1 MTDRDD
7 IILKLGA
14 NPELAHRA
22 LFEHRHPQ
30 ESPPFHRTMIVD
42 WHSPARF
49 VLDMVFRGGAKSTVA
64 EEAVVTMACFRKFRN
79 CVILGASE
87 DKAKERLKSIK
98 HELENNEFIHQ
109 VFGDM
114 VGETW
119 AETKIITSNGIMIQA
134 YGRGQALRGSKYLDQ
149 RPDLLLADDIE
160 DEESVSSPENR
171 QKMLKWWFS
180 VVIPAMDPKHR
191 VRMTATPLD
200 EEALA
205 VTLAREPGVVTHHY
219 PILRANEDTGE
230 EESTWPERF
239 PTQDILAMRERYIS
253 AGAATEFEREYMVRP
268 IADSDKQFLK
278 EHFRSE
284 AVPRKPWQ
292 ATYAFYDPART
303 VNKNS
308 SHTGKAVWSWVGNR
322 LVVWR
327 SGGYFWKPDEIINDI
342 FTTDEQFSPIAIG
355 VERDGLEE
363 FILQPL
369 RHQQVLRQHP
379 VPIRPDKAPKGK
391 DDFIKGLQPFFRAHE
406 VTFST
411 AFGDDHAELQKQ
423 LLSFPT
429 GRKDVPNALAY
440 ALKMRPGAPIHDAFN
455 DDHVGAP
462 AMAPREPLW
471 LAVNSNG
478 SCCSAVL
485 CQWASGQLSV
495 FADWLREGEPG
506 IVLSEIVASAGL
518 EAGRPARSVAP
529 PTHFTDRD
537 TIGMRAAARR
547 IPMELR
553 VGGEVMEGRE
563 TLRKLFASTAH
574 GRASVV
580 VDPNA
585 SWTLRALA
593 GGFCRGVS
601 KSGVITT
608 EAEEGPYRVLM
619 EGLESLVANMTAAMG
634 LDANAQ
640 VNYAYTEDGRR
651 YISALA
657 PPRR

>member
-1 MTDRDD
+1 MATREE

-30 ESPPFHRTMIVD
+30 ESPPFHRRMIVD

-87 DKAKERLKSIK
+87 DKAKERLKAIK
-98 HELENNEFIHQ
+98 HELENNEFIAQ
-109 VFGDM
+109 VFGEM
-114 VGETW
+114 VGDTW
-119 AETKIITSNGIMIQA
+119 AETKIITANGLMIQA
-134 YGRGQALRGSKYLDQ
+134 YGRGQALRGSKYLDH

-180 VVIPAMDPKHR
+180 VVVPALDPQHR
-191 VRMTATPLD
+191 IRMTATPLD

-205 VTLAREPGVVTHHY
+205 VTLTKQEGTIVHHY
-219 PILRANEDTGE
+219 PVLRANEDTGE
-230 EESTWPERF
+230 EESVWPERF
-239 PTQDILAMRERYIS
+239 PTETLLKMRSDYVA
-253 AGAATEFEREYMVRP
+253 AGAATEWEREYMVRP

-278 EHFRSE
+278 EHFKSE
-284 AVPRKPWQ
+284 PVPRKPWQ

-308 SHTGKAVWSWVGNR
+308 SHTGKAVWSWVGHR

-327 SGGYFWKPDEIINDI
+327 SGGYFWKPDEIIDDI
-342 FTTDEQFSPIAIG
+342 FKTDAEFNPIAIG

-369 RHQQVLRQHP
+369 RHQQVMRQHP

-406 VTFST
+406 VIFST
-411 AFGDDHAELQKQ
+411 AFGDDHGELQKQ
-423 LLSFPT
+423 LLAFPT

-440 ALKMRPGAPIHDAFN
+440 ALKMRPGAPIHDAFS
-455 DDHVGAP
+455 DDHVGEP
-462 AMAPREPLW
+462 SMAPREPLW

-478 SCCSAVL
+478 SCVSAVL
-485 CQWASGQLSV
+485 VQYAYGCLNV

-506 IVLSEIVASAGL
+506 IVLSEIVAAAGM
-518 EAGRPARSVAP
+518 EAGRPARARAP
-529 PTHFTDRD
+529 ISHFTDRD
-537 TIGMRAAARR
+537 TVGLRAAARR
-547 IPMELR
+547 IPMEIMP
-553 VGGEVMEGRE
+553 GGEIVEGRE
-563 TLRKLFASTAH
+563 NLRKMFRTNQH
-574 GRASVV
+574 GRPSVV
-580 VDPNA
+580 IDPNA

-593 GGFCRGVS
+593 GGFCRGIS
-601 KSGVITT
+601 KAGVITS
-608 EAEEGPYRVLM
+608 EPEEGPYQVLI
-619 EGLESLVANMTAAMG
+619 EGLESLLAGMSAALG
-634 LDANAQ
+634 LDNNAQ
-640 VNYAYTEDGRR
+640 VNYGYTEDGRR
-651 YISALA
+651 FISALA

>member
-1 MTDRDD
+1 MATKEE

-30 ESPPFHRTMIVD
+30 ESPPFHRRMIVD
-42 WHSPARF
+42 WHSPTRF

-87 DKAKERLKSIK
+87 DKAKERLKAIK

-114 VGETW
+114 VGDTW
-119 AETKIITSNGIMIQA
+119 AETKIVTSNGLMIQA
-134 YGRGQALRGSKYLDQ
+134 YGRGQALRGSKYLDH

-171 QKMLKWWFS
+171 QKMLKWWYS
-180 VVIPAMDPKHR
+180 VVVPALDPKHR

-205 VTLAREPGVVTHHY
+205 VTLSKEADVIVHHY
-219 PILRANEDTGE
+219 PVLRANPDTGE
-230 EESTWPERF
+230 EESVWPERF
-239 PTQDILAMRERYIS
+239 PTEDLLKMRARYID
-253 AGAATEFEREYMVRP
+253 AGAATEWEREYMVRP

-278 EHFRSE
+278 EHFKSE
-284 AVPRKPWQ
+284 LVPRKPWQ

-308 SHTGKAVWSWVGNR
+308 SHTGKAVWSWVGSR

-327 SGGYFWKPDEIINDI
+327 SGGYFWKPDEIIDDI
-342 FTTDEQFSPIAIG
+342 FKTDAEFNPIAIG

-369 RHQQVLRQHP
+369 RHQQVMRQHP
-379 VPIRPDKAPKGK
+379 VPIRPDKAPRGK

-406 VTFST
+406 VIFST

-423 LLSFPT
+423 LLAFPT

-455 DDHVGAP
+455 DDHVGEP

-478 SCCSAVL
+478 SCVSAVL
-485 CQWASGQLSV
+485 AQYANGCLNI

-506 IVLSEIVASAGL
+506 IVLSEIVAAAGM
-518 EAGRPARSVAP
+518 EAGRPARARAP
-529 PTHFTDRD
+529 LTHFTDRD
-537 TIGMRAAARR
+537 TVGLRAAARR
-547 IPMELR
+547 IPMEIMP
-553 VGGEVMEGRE
+553 GGEIFTGRE
-563 TLRKLFASTAH
+563 NLRKLFQSRLH
-574 GRASVV
+574 GRPCVV

-593 GGFCRGVS
+593 GGFCRGIS
-601 KSGVITT
+601 KSGVITS
-608 EAEEGPYRVLM
+608 EPEEGPYQVLV
-619 EGLESLVANMTAAMG
+619 EGLESLVANMSAALG
-634 LDANAQ
+634 LDADRTI
-640 VNYAYTEDGRR
+640 NYGYTEDGRR
-651 YISALA
+651 FISALA